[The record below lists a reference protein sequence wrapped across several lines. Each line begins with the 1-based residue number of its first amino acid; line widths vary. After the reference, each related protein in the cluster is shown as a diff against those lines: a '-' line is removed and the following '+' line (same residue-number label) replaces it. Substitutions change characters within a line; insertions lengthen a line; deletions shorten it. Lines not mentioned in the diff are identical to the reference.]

1 MVFNSYEFALFL
13 AALWPA
19 YWLLRRWLRA
29 QNVVL
34 LGAGYYFYACWS
46 ANFLALLILSTL
58 GDYTCALLI
67 DRVSDQ
73 RRRRALLTVSMAL
86 NLGLLGWFKYFNFF
100 AGNFQELLARLNIN
114 MPIHQLNIVLPVGI
128 SFYTFQSMS
137 YVIDVYR
144 REIKP
149 TRNVIQFA
157 LFVSFFP
164 HLVAGPIV
172 RPGMLLPQIKA
183 RRRFELSQIY
193 DGSYLILWGLVKK
206 MAVAD
211 NLALIVNDLFARWQS
226 LDGGVALLAAYAF
239 AFQIYGD
246 FSGYTD
252 IARGVAKC
260 LGFELPLNFNLPYF
274 ATSPK
279 EFWQRWH
286 ISLSS
291 WLRDYVYV
299 PLGGNRRGA
308 LFTYRNVMATFV
320 LGGLWHGAA
329 WPFVVWGAYHGV
341 VLVIHRALEP
351 WLACVTPVNAIDR
364 ACWRGVRI
372 FVTFHLVCLGWLI
385 FRAGSIEQALG
396 LLAAIVGRP
405 AVAPARY
412 LVPAALAIVP
422 LLLVQLLQYAAR
434 DLDVIARTPWY
445 ARSVFYT
452 MCFYA
457 IVIGGEFGGR
467 QFIYFQF

>member
-1 MVFNSYEFALFL
+1 
-13 AALWPA
+13 
-19 YWLLRRWLRA
+19 
-29 QNVVL
+29 
-34 LGAGYYFYACWS
+34 
-46 ANFLALLILSTL
+46 
-58 GDYTCALLI
+58 
-67 DRVSDQ
+67 
-73 RRRRALLTVSMAL
+73 MAL

-100 AGNFQELLARLNIN
+100 AVNLQEMLARLNIN
-114 MPIHQLNIVLPVGI
+114 VTIHQLNIVLPVGI

-144 REIKP
+144 CEIKP

-172 RPGMLLPQIKA
+172 RPGLLLPQIKV
-183 RRRFELSQIY
+183 RRRFELAQIY

-206 MAVAD
+206 VAVAD

-226 LDGGVALLAAYAF
+226 LDGGMALLAAYAF
-239 AFQIYGD
+239 AFQIYAD

-279 EFWQRWH
+279 EFWHRWH
-286 ISLSS
+286 ISLSN
-291 WLRDYVYV
+291 WLRDYVYI
-299 PLGGNRRGA
+299 PLGGSRRGA
-308 LFTYRNVMATFV
+308 LLISRNVMATFL

-341 VLVIHRALEP
+341 LLVSHRALGP
-351 WLACVTPVNAIDR
+351 WLARLRPVNPIDR
-364 ACWRGVRI
+364 MCWRGLRI

-396 LLAAIVGRP
+396 LLAAIVARP
-405 AVAPARY
+405 AIPPMGY

-422 LLLVQLLQYAAR
+422 LLLVQLMQYASR
-434 DLDVIARTPWY
+434 DLNVIARTPWY
-445 ARSVFYT
+445 VRSVFYT

-457 IVIGGEFGGR
+457 IVIGGELGGT